1 MEQNSTVA
9 AVSPRRGRR
18 CEVCSAPV
26 EVQTCIDTALA
37 DGLSFARIS
46 RMEGA
51 PSRDSIRRHVLA
63 GHLDAAAQEAVERAH
78 GLDTIAIA
86 GRFADGA
93 RRAREAGL
101 DALESGNVTL
111 SLKALDTEARLLGML
126 TSMGVEREYDADL
139 ALGARDIARAALVAA
154 QSHPEVA
161 EIIAAELDRVHRSEL
176 ADDVRGQVNSRN
188 EITS

>member
-1 MEQNSTVA
+1 MAQNTVA
-9 AVSPRRGRR
+9 ELPPRRGRR
-18 CEVCSAPV
+18 CEVCSVPA
-26 EVQTCIDTALA
+26 EVQARIDTALA
-37 DGLSFARIS
+37 EGLSFSRIS
-46 RMEGA
+46 RMTGA

-63 GHLDAAAQEAVERAH
+63 GHLDPAAQEAVERAH

-101 DALESGNVTL
+101 DALDSGNVIL

-126 TSMGVEREYDADL
+126 TAMGVEREYDADL

-154 QSHPEVA
+154 QNYPEVA
-161 EIIAAELDRVHRSEL
+161 EIIATELDRVRRPDL
-176 ADDVRGQVNSRN
+176 ADDVRDQANSRN